1 MVMPTDLPELREAI
15 FSYVDCFS
23 IRRIRLVCRSWY
35 PEADQAFWGD
45 MYNATTIESFLRLL
59 PEDAW
64 KEDIVSSCIV
74 IEYTFNMSAGAGSA

>member
-1 MVMPTDLPELREAI
+1 MVNPMDLPELREVI
-15 FSYVDCFS
+15 FDYLNPFD
-23 IRRIRLVCRSWY
+23 IRPVRLVCKTWY

-64 KEDIVSSCIV
+64 KEDIVSSCIA
-74 IEYTFNMSAGAGSA
+74 IEYAFNMSAGAGSA